1 MRRRRSLLLAVA
13 TLGAALL
20 GGCSDDRATG
30 GTDTPSTTAADTPV
44 TICEPTDVQAVDAFP
59 LVHEIAAGLD
69 AVEAELG
76 SGVEYFE
83 VNATGTAVNLFVAL
97 NNATIAQQYL
107 WVDGELTATEG
118 QEASGGTFTR
128 EQLEFD
134 PDTVFST
141 IRTELPDTILE
152 SFYVNGDG
160 EGLVKYAVLAVAQ
173 CGGGLDIVVG
183 PDGAILSVEPL

>member
-1 MRRRRSLLLAVA
+1 MLLAAVA
-13 TLGAALL
+13 TLGAALA
-20 GGCSDDRATG
+20 GGCSDDDGDGSGAG
-30 GTDTPSTTAADTPV
+30 MASSTVEAPPV
-44 TICEPTDVQAVDAFP
+44 TICEPTEVQAVDSLP
-59 LVHEIAAGLD
+59 LVHEIDAGLD

-76 SGVEYFE
+76 AGVEYFE
-83 VNATGTAVNLFVAL
+83 VNASAAAVNLFVAL
-97 NNATIAQQYL
+97 NNGTVAQQYL

-134 PDTVFST
+134 AAAVFSV

-183 PDGAILSVEPL
+183 PDGAILSVDPL